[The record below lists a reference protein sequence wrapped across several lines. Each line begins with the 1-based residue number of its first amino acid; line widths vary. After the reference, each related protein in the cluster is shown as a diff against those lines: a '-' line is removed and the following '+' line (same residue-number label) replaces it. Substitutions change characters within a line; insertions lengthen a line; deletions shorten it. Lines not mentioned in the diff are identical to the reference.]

1 MLSIF
6 GTINNPTSIKSE
18 KGSGFFDF
26 LSYILKFAGVVA
38 GIIMVIQLI
47 IAGIDYMNA
56 GGDPKKIEAA
66 WTKIWNSI
74 LGLIIVACAFLI
86 ASIVGRITG
95 IDILNPT
102 IEGPKPKL

>member
-18 KGSGFFDF
+18 KGSGFFAF
-26 LSYILKFAGVVA
+26 LSNIFKFAGVIA
-38 GIIMVIQLI
+38 GIIMLVQLI
-47 IAGIDYMNA
+47 MAGISYMSA
-56 GGDPKKIEAA
+56 GGDPKKLEAA
-66 WTKIWNSI
+66 WAKIWNSI
-74 LGLIIVACAFLI
+74 LGLIIIASAFLI

-102 IEGPKPKL
+102 IEGPNP